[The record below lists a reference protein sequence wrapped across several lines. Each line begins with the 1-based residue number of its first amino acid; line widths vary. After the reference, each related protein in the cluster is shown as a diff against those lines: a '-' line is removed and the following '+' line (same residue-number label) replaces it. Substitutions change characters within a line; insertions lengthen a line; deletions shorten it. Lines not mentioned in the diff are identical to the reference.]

1 MRSQAD
7 LINRFRDG
15 ARTGAASNMFI
26 EGDILYSYGQH
37 FPLAVRRKWGAS
49 IAYLI
54 NGDRYSIS
62 TASHQRQ
69 CITKLTPNVQ
79 VPFSAL
85 IAAGLTDWQR
95 APSFEL
101 RIAAHQSDR
110 YYETC
115 AHCGREVI
123 GARGATADPPTW
135 AYRHADDATPLCS
148 AAEGRTH
155 SHHVLGAVVLE
166 HEARFFLSSIDDQE
180 GWRTRAYFLCEL
192 PCPARSVEEAFD
204 ALVPQAVREA
214 KTVGTEVR
222 RQGDIFVIATSR
234 ETREIRSATQRH
246 FRLFG
251 TAHIATEARING
263 AVYVRGTLR
272 HAPSGRRPQHAR
284 LQLGKTWWLAAKNL
298 ALASWNA
305 AGNVD

>member
-95 APSFEL
+95 APRSEL

-110 YYETC
+110 HFETC
-115 AHCGREVI
+115 AHCGREAI
-123 GARGATADPPTW
+123 GARGATGDPPTW

-148 AAEGRTH
+148 AAEQRAGPTPITFSAPSFSSTKPDSFSRPSTIKRAG
-155 SHHVLGAVVLE
+155 VPVPIFCAN
-166 HEARFFLSSIDDQE
+166 FL
-180 GWRTRAYFLCEL
+180 
-192 PCPARSVEEAFD
+192 ARSDRSKRPSMRSSPKRFARPKRL
-204 ALVPQAVREA
+204 APMSGAR
-214 KTVGTEVR
+214 
-222 RQGDIFVIATSR
+222 ATYS
-234 ETREIRSATQRH
+234 
-246 FRLFG
+246 
-251 TAHIATEARING
+251 
-263 AVYVRGTLR
+263 
-272 HAPSGRRPQHAR
+272 
-284 LQLGKTWWLAAKNL
+284 
-298 ALASWNA
+298 
-305 AGNVD
+305 

>member
-15 ARTGAASNMFI
+15 ARTGAASNMLI
-26 EGDILYSYGQH
+26 DGDILYSYGQH
-37 FPLAVRRKWGAS
+37 FPLAVRRKWGAG

-85 IAAGLTDWQR
+85 IAAGLTHWQR
-95 APSFEL
+95 VPRSEL

-115 AHCGREVI
+115 VHCGREVI
-123 GARGATADPPTW
+123 GAQGATSDAPTC

-148 AAEGRTH
+148 AADGRTH

-180 GWRTRAYFLCEL
+180 GWRTHAYFLCEL
-192 PCPARSVEEAFD
+192 PCPARSVQEAFD

-214 KTVGTEVR
+214 KKVGTEVR

-234 ETREIRSATQRH
+234 ETRENRSMTQRH

-272 HAPSGRRPQHAR
+272 HAPAERRPQHAR
-284 LQLGKTWWLAAKNL
+284 LHLGKTWWLATKNL

>member
-1 MRSQAD
+1 MRSQVD

-15 ARTGAASNMFI
+15 ARTGAASNIFI
-26 EGDILYSYGQH
+26 DGDIIYSYGQH
-37 FPLAVRRKWGAS
+37 FPLAVRRKWGAG

-85 IAAGLTDWQR
+85 IAAGLTHWQR
-95 APSFEL
+95 VPRSEL

-115 AHCGREVI
+115 THCGREVI
-123 GARGATADPPTW
+123 GAQGATSDPPTC

-148 AAEGRTH
+148 AAEGRNH
-155 SHHVLGAVVLE
+155 SH
-166 HEARFFLSSIDDQE
+166 QE
-180 GWRTRAYFLCEL
+180 GWGTRAYFLCEL
-192 PCPARSVEEAFD
+192 PCPAGSVEEAFD
-204 ALVPQAVREA
+204 ALVPQAVTDA
-214 KTVGTEVR
+214 KTVGTEVH
-222 RQGDIFVIATSR
+222 RQGDTFVIATSR
-234 ETREIRSATQRH
+234 ETREIRAATQRH

-263 AVYVRGTLR
+263 AVYVRGVLR
-272 HAPSGRRPQHAR
+272 HAPPGRRSQHAR